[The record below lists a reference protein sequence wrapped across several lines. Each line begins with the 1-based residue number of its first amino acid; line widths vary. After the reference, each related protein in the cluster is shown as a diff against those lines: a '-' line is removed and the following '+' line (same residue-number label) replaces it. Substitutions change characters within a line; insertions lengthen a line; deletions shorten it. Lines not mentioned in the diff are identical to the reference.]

1 MLESYFK
8 RDHTLDRLRAEPTG
22 RYMDDFAET
31 LHTKGYGVWA
41 AQAYLRAAAHLGIWI
56 KRKGFSVMKLDEQV
70 IGEFARHLP
79 SCHCLG
85 KNRGIYDDAAIGA
98 RHFSWII
105 YKIPEWRRPV
115 PPLRNHRCQPLS
127 IDLSGGCDSIG
138 EHPSRP

>member
-22 RYMDDFAET
+22 RYMDNFAET

-41 AQAYLRAAAHLGIWI
+41 AQAYLRAAAHLGIWM

-79 SCHCLG
+79 ENMVGPWGLEPQTSTCQKITTGSSYHLCFF
-85 KNRGIYDDAAIGA
+85 AALRA
-98 RHFSWII
+98 R
-105 YKIPEWRRPV
+105 
-115 PPLRNHRCQPLS
+115 L
-127 IDLSGGCDSIG
+127 
-138 EHPSRP
+138 